1 MKINPERQ
9 IGPGSSRA
17 FSLIEVAVVLVIL
30 TVLLTGIAVPLAAQ
44 VQMRRYDE
52 TRRLMDEGRDAILG
66 FAAANGR
73 LPCPASA
80 QSNGRESFC
89 VSSSGACA
97 ATTALQTHGKCSN
110 FYDGYLPGS
119 SLGLAP
125 LDQQGFVLDAWTARI
140 RYAVRDSTSS
150 HSLTAANGMQSAT
163 MATLSDRDYLSICAS
178 GASVAANGCGAA
190 TLLTDKA
197 PFLLLSSG
205 PNAATG
211 MPGADELKNIDGD
224 MVFVSRET
232 TAEFDDIVTWTSLH
246 TLFSRLMNAGRL
258 P

>member
-1 MKINPERQ
+1 MKNIRAKRN
-9 IGPGSSRA
+9 GPSSCRA
-17 FSLIEVAVVLVIL
+17 FSLIEIAVVLVIL

-52 TRRLMDEGRDAILG
+52 TRRLLDEGRDAILG

-89 VSSSGACA
+89 TSSIGGCA
-97 ATTALQTHGKCSN
+97 PTTVPQTHGKCSN
-110 FYDGYLPGS
+110 FYDGFLPGS

-125 LDQQGFVLDAWTARI
+125 LDQQGYVLDAWLTRI
-140 RYAVRDSTSS
+140 RYAVRDSTAS

-163 MATLSDRDYLSICAS
+163 MTTLSARDYLAVCAS
-178 GASVAANGCGAA
+178 GGGVAVDGCGSA

-197 PFLLLSSG
+197 PFLLLSNG
-205 PNAATG
+205 PNATVGA
-211 MPGADELKNIDGD
+211 PGVDESKNIDGD
-224 MVFVSRET
+224 MVFVSHDT
-232 TAEFDDIVTWTSLH
+232 TSDFDDVVTWASLH
-246 TLFSRLMNAGRL
+246 TLFSRLISAGKL